1 MRKNIHGVPEQ
12 ITLRAIVT
20 SEPKDKDYKYTYTIK
35 VKEIEGQDGCE
46 NTQLILN
53 VNKNKLNGDV
63 LKFGDEILLTGEFE
77 RPNGARNYKGF
88 DYKNYLKSKRIYGTV
103 QLDSYK
109 LIGKDRADVGS
120 KIINSVQNN
129 MKENINEIL
138 GNEEAALCIGV
149 LVGDREA
156 ISEEVEDDFQ
166 KSNLTHMLAV
176 SGSHI
181 TYIINALAIM
191 LSKTSKRF
199 GKVFTIV
206 FLVFFMALTG
216 FTSSVVRASIMGMLI
231 LVASL
236 VHRKS
241 DTFNNLGISSL
252 IILLVN
258 PYAIA
263 DVGFTLSFGG
273 TIGIVLLGS
282 KVMKLL
288 YKIVENVTN
297 GKVSLNGET
306 VIENDGE
313 VFSIGKQLMRGSKEV
328 GNSNS
333 EGKIVEKDISK
344 DNQIKE
350 GNSKEQGRIAEK
362 KRVIIE
368 KIIEYLINSLSITL
382 AANLVII
389 PIMAYNFS
397 TVSFT
402 FWLSNVLAAPVM
414 EAATILGFIVYFISI
429 LFMPFAEFLGIFLNV
444 LLKALLKIAEW
455 TAVIPGS
462 SIYIKTPYVIEC
474 AAYYL
479 LLAVVFNVG
488 QLRAVV
494 KKYWY
499 ELKEAAT
506 YKCRVLGIVT
516 SQREAGEKTN
526 NKVSKRI
533 LPIVCTIIVITV
545 TASVISI
552 MPNNLRVYF
561 VDVGQGDCTLIQT
574 PTNKTILVDGGG
586 SEFGSFDVGENT
598 LLPYLL
604 DRRITTIDYMLI
616 SHADGDHIGGL
627 FAIVENLRVKNIII
641 GKQGE
646 DSDNFN
652 RLIELIKGK
661 NINVIVAEKGEIIK
675 TDKYS
680 YFEVLFPEDTLI
692 KENVLNNN
700 SVVAKFNCMNFS
712 MLFTGDIEEIA
723 ENRICELY
731 ANSNKLNATVL
742 KVAHHGSKTSSTEK
756 FLDLVKPKIAVIGVG
771 ANNNFGHP
779 NEGVIERIEKYTNL
793 IYRTDEMG
801 EIELK
806 FRKSGNLTQI
816 NGFIN

>member
-35 VKEIEGQDGCE
+35 VKEIEGQNGCE

-368 KIIEYLINSLSITL
+368 KIIKYLINSLGITL

-479 LLAVVFNVG
+479 LLAVVFDVG
-488 QLRAVV
+488 QLREFL

-499 ELKEAAT
+499 KLKDD
-506 YKCRVLGIVT
+506 KCRALGIVT
-516 SQREAGEKTN
+516 CQREAEKKAN

-545 TASVISI
+545 TASIISM
-552 MPNNLRVYF
+552 MPDNLRVYF

-586 SEFGSFDVGENT
+586 SEFGSFDVGEST

-616 SHADGDHIGGL
+616 SHTDSDHIGGL
-627 FAIVENLRVKNIII
+627 FATIENLRVKNIII

-646 DSDNFN
+646 TSDNFN
-652 RLIELIKGK
+652 RLVGMIEEK
-661 NINVIVAEKGEIIK
+661 NINVIVAEKGKIIK
-675 TDKYS
+675 IDKYS

-700 SVVAKFNCMNFS
+700 SVVAKFNCMDFS

-731 ANSNKLNATVL
+731 ADSNKLNATVL
-742 KVAHHGSKTSSTEK
+742 KVAHHGSKTSSTDE
-756 FLDLVKPKIAVIGVG
+756 FLELVDPKIALVGVG

-779 NEGVIERIEKYTNL
+779 NEEVIDRLKTFTKL

-806 FRKSGNLTQI
+806 FSKDGKLTQI
-816 NGFIN
+816 NGFVN